1 LDRERRPRPYQPR
14 DKTPWRPRP
23 WSERPRIPRSD
34 DSRGKTCED
43 GEQAARDLVHSYYRG
58 DCNNVLNKDFHRH
71 VMKESRRKSLGED
84 KIYKKCMYSEVER
97 ALERVLERCST
108 SATDH
113 SETESVIYTSDPYC
127 AVTTNSTGSSKISWR
142 VFDQTNDPWLQDDDH
157 ETTIDVMHAD
167 KRPYR
172 EREETE
178 IPLVKGEDYCLRI
191 YKGDSSAYGSGTT
204 SVKVSCFDEDEEETI
219 LAWMSMSGPTG
230 QEHKQGV
237 MCFRV
242 TGTGGSDLI
251 EQPFP
256 KQPDI
261 PSYGQP
267 MDVVF
272 AIDITDSMCR
282 KDLAGLSWLDKTKDA
297 VDEFLERMDTEASS
311 SSMAGY
317 VGWEF
322 LSNRFKIKIL
332 TEDIHDVKEGVAGLD
347 CNNEI
352 LKSHESGMTTA
363 LRVFDSST
371 RPDSDPSSKAII
383 FITDDNDARSDFYD
397 CVEGASRGVAIYTV
411 GYETSDDQGDWLEQ
425 QAECNG
431 GFFRRSDGTSIT
443 TANIFDE
450 IFDAINN

>member
-1 LDRERRPRPYQPR
+1 MFKSVFLYPTLIVSALARLNAPERNLGWW
-14 DKTPWRPRP
+14 PWG
-23 WSERPRIPRSD
+23 S
-34 DSRGKTCED
+34 
-43 GEQAARDLVHSYYRG
+43 
-58 DCNNVLNKDFHRH
+58 
-71 VMKESRRKSLGED
+71 
-84 KIYKKCMYSEVER
+84 
-97 ALERVLERCST
+97 
-108 SATDH
+108 
-113 SETESVIYTSDPYC
+113 SDPYC
-127 AVTTNSTGSSKISWR
+127 AVTIDSTGSSKISWR
-142 VFDQTNDPWLQDDDH
+142 VFTKDNDPELQDPQE
-157 ETTIDVMHAD
+157 ETIEVMHAD
-167 KRPYR
+167 KYPYSQDGQ
-172 EREETE
+172 TK
-178 IPLVKGEDYCLRI
+178 IPLVKGADYCLRI
-191 YKGDSSAYGSGTT
+191 YKGDSTAYGSGTT

-322 LSNRFKIKIL
+322 LSNRF
-332 TEDIHDVKEGVAGLD
+332 
-347 CNNEI
+347 
-352 LKSHESGMTTA
+352 
-363 LRVFDSST
+363 
-371 RPDSDPSSKAII
+371 
-383 FITDDNDARSDFYD
+383 
-397 CVEGASRGVAIYTV
+397 
-411 GYETSDDQGDWLEQ
+411 
-425 QAECNG
+425 
-431 GFFRRSDGTSIT
+431 
-443 TANIFDE
+443 
-450 IFDAINN
+450 